1 MLEFTYSMFELKQHE
16 KMLLLTVVKLN
27 VLTRQ
32 KTKIQNIKE

>member
-1 MLEFTYSMFELKQHE
+1 MFELKQHE